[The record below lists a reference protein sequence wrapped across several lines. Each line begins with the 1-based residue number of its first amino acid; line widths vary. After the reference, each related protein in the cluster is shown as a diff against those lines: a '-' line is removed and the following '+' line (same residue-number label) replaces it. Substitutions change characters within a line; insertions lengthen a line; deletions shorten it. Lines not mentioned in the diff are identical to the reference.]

1 MHERRASMHRSKYLF
16 ALATAFS
23 ALATNA
29 GADVHI
35 DGTPAAIRITTNQN
49 SIADV
54 LAALSATF
62 KISYQTSI
70 CLAAPAAA
78 TYAGSFGQVVA
89 RLLDGY
95 NYIVKNDGETA
106 EIVIFGKRGDAPIV
120 APSSTPSTPKDIT
133 SRWR

>member
-1 MHERRASMHRSKYLF
+1 MHRSKYLF
-16 ALATAFS
+16 ALATAALS

-35 DGTPAAIRITTNQN
+35 NGTPAAIRITTNQD

-62 KISYQTSI
+62 KIRYQTSI
-70 CLAAPAAA
+70 HLAAPAAA
-78 TYAGSFGQVVA
+78 TYAGSFAQVVA

-106 EIVIFGKRGDAPIV
+106 EIVVFGKRGDAPIV
-120 APSSTPSTPKDIT
+120 APSSTAKDIT

>member
-1 MHERRASMHRSKYLF
+1 MHRSRYLF
-16 ALATAFS
+16 ALATALS

-29 GADVHI
+29 DADVHI
-35 DGTPAAIRITTNQN
+35 DGTPAAIRITTNQD

-54 LAALSATF
+54 LAALSAAF
-62 KISYQTSI
+62 KIRYRTSI
-70 CLAAPAAA
+70 RLDAPTAT

-106 EIVIFGKRGDAPIV
+106 EIVVLGKRGDAPIV
-120 APSSTPSTPKDIT
+120 APSSKPPTPKDIT

>member
-1 MHERRASMHRSKYLF
+1 MHRSRYSF
-16 ALATAFS
+16 ALATGLTC
-23 ALATNA
+23 ALTTIA

-35 DGTPAAIRITTNQN
+35 DGPPAAVRITTSQD

-54 LAALSATF
+54 LAALSTAF
-62 KISYQTSI
+62 KIKYRSVI
-70 CLAAPAAA
+70 RLDAPAAA

-106 EIVIFGKRGDAPIV
+106 EIVVFGKRGDAAIA
-120 APSSTPSTPKDIT
+120 APSSRPATPKDIT